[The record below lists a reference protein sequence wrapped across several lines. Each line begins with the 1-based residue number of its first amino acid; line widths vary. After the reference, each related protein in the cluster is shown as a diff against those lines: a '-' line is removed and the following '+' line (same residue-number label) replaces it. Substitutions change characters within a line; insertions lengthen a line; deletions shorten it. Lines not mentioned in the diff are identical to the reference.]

1 MIFAPF
7 SFESVIQKAILKVKK
22 KKKKKKSRSLEQ
34 LSSMWSELN
43 VNYKI
48 KVELLL

>member
-22 KKKKKKSRSLEQ
+22 KKKEQ
-34 LSSMWSELN
+34 KFRTIIIN
-43 VNYKI
+43 VK
-48 KVELLL
+48 

>member
-22 KKKKKKSRSLEQ
+22 KKKEQ
-34 LSSMWSELN
+34 KFRTIIINVKWIKCEL
-43 VNYKI
+43 
-48 KVELLL
+48 

>member
-7 SFESVIQKAILKVKK
+7 SFESVIQKAILKV
-22 KKKKKKSRSLEQ
+22 KKKKSRSLEQ

>member
-22 KKKKKKSRSLEQ
+22 KKKSRSLEQ

-43 VNYKI
+43 ANYKI

>member
-1 MIFAPF
+1 MVFAPF
-7 SFESVIQKAILKVKK
+7 TFESVIQKAILKVKK
-22 KKKKKKSRSLEQ
+22 KERSLKQ

>member
-22 KKKKKKSRSLEQ
+22 KEQ
-34 LSSMWSELN
+34 KFKIIIVNVKWIKREL
-43 VNYKI
+43 
-48 KVELLL
+48 

>member
-1 MIFAPF
+1 MIFSPF
-7 SFESVIQKAILKVKK
+7 TFESVIQKTILKV
-22 KKKKKKSRSLEQ
+22 KKKSRSLEQ

-43 VNYKI
+43 VNHKI

>member
-1 MIFAPF
+1 MIFVPF

-22 KKKKKKSRSLEQ
+22 SRSLKQ
-34 LSSMWSELN
+34 LSSMWSELYE
-43 VNYKI
+43 NYKI

>member
-1 MIFAPF
+1 MVFAP
-7 SFESVIQKAILKVKK
+7 FESVIQKAILKVKK
-22 KKKKKKSRSLEQ
+22 KKSRSLKQ
-34 LSSMWSELN
+34 LLSMWSELN

>member
-22 KKKKKKSRSLEQ
+22 KEHKFKTIIVNVKWIKC
-34 LSSMWSELN
+34 EL
-43 VNYKI
+43 
-48 KVELLL
+48 

>member
-1 MIFAPF
+1 MIFASF
-7 SFESVIQKAILKVKK
+7 SFESVIQKGILKVKK
-22 KKKKKKSRSLEQ
+22 KKEQ
-34 LSSMWSELN
+34 TFKTIIVNVKWID